1 VSFAPRPSTC
11 AVGVLSP
18 GSLPAAPPP
27 ADGSQ
32 NAVLTVSV
40 GLSTAKGLFVPV
52 AGANVNLLRKN
63 LENTLKE
70 IGFQPA
76 PGRSVVERFLNC
88 DDTPD
93 CQKATDAVHALIA
106 NFVDSGKDGKA
117 TFPAVPPGTYYLMG
131 GGAKMLWWD
140 VKVDLKPGAN
150 AVTLDQRNA
159 NRNANE

>member
-1 VSFAPRPSTC
+1 MSFAPRSSTC

-40 GLSTAKGLFVPV
+40 RLSTAKGLFVPV
-52 AGANVNLLRKN
+52 AGVNVNLLRKN
-63 LENTLKE
+63 LKNTLKE
-70 IGFQPA
+70 IGFQLA
-76 PGRSVVERFLNC
+76 PGRSMVERFLNC

-93 CQKATDAVHALIA
+93 CQKASDAVHALIA
-106 NFVDSGKDGKA
+106 NFADSGKDGKA

-140 VKVDLKPGAN
+140 VKVDLRQGAN
-150 AVTLDQRNA
+150 AVHAGSAQCQSQCQ
-159 NRNANE
+159 